1 MVDIG
6 QNITA
11 LAGGPAV
18 VPVRKEAA
26 AEAKPARAESF
37 AKVEAKAKEGEAPQD
52 FGLSGSDEPLEK
64 VAEVVQSFLPDSFN
78 NNTKL
83 SINRDD
89 TTGVFVYRSVDR
101 ESGEVVR
108 QFPPEDILN
117 YIVSVRKAEGLIV
130 DGEA

>member
-26 AEAKPARAESF
+26 VEAKPARAESF
-37 AKVEAKAKEGEAPQD
+37 AKIETKAKEGADPQD
-52 FGLSGSDEPLEK
+52 FGLSASDEPLEK
-64 VAEVVQSFLPDSFN
+64 VAEVVQSFLPESFT